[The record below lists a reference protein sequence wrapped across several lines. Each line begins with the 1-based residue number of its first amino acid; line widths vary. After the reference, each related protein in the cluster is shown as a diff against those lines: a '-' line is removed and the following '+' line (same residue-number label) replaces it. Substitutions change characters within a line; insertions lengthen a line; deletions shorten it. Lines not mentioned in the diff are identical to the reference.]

1 MPTNP
6 NMNRMQLIRSQ
17 VRIKPKPS
25 EREQYQASDKV
36 KVNSCSWCFC
46 ILRSSMLTILHR
58 RWRMTR
64 CWSSQ
69 QTEEIRILSRSL
81 IICSIWPLAKSQNTE
96 LQASKVWWKKAI
108 IMVLLRTRWSEHM
121 WHGNASTGTSCNR
134 LRKHS
139 LSSDCKSNMSK

>member
-1 MPTNP
+1 MPTNQ

-25 EREQYQASDKV
+25 EREQFQASDKV
-36 KVNSCSWCFC
+36 KVNSCSWWFC
-46 ILRSSMLTILHR
+46 ILRSGMLTIMQR

-69 QTEEIRILSRSL
+69 QIKEIRILPRSL
-81 IICSIWPLAKSQNTE
+81 IMCSIWPLAKSQNTE

-108 IMVLLRTRWSEHM
+108 FMVLSSTRWSEHT